1 MMDMHHI
8 LQTVAGIISTNA
20 IPRTEL
26 SGSTLGR
33 LYAAVLAIAG
43 IVAVIFVIIGGIKYS
58 LSSGDPGEI
67 SKAKNTI
74 LYSIVGLVVVMSAF
88 MIIRFVTGSI

>member
-1 MMDMHHI
+1 MDMI
-8 LQTVAGIISTNA
+8 QLLDAIAGIISTNA

-26 SGSTLGR
+26 SGSTLSR
-33 LYAAVLAIAG
+33 VYTAVLAIAG
-43 IVAVIFVIIGGIKYS
+43 IVSVIFVIIGGIKYT